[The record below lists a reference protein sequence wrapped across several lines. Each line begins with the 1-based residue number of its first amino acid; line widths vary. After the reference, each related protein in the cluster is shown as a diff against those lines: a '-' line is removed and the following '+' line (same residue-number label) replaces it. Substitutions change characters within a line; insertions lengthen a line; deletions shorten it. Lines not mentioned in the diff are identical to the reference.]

1 MALEQDTGAG
11 FCRCI
16 VRKYRS
22 QLLWGL
28 CTIFFLGHWG
38 VECRMLNLDGTSSCK
53 LFTHIPLA
61 FDGSRNRANLRLTS
75 EREGTDII
83 VLVVSEAMDP
93 FTDAGTLN
101 LYIFNKKCSMT
112 SSLYVYRPP

>member
-1 MALEQDTGAG
+1 
-11 FCRCI
+11 
-16 VRKYRS
+16 
-22 QLLWGL
+22 
-28 CTIFFLGHWG
+28 
-38 VECRMLNLDGTSSCK
+38 MLNLDGTSSCK

-75 EREGTDII
+75 EREGPDII

-93 FTDAGTLN
+93 FTDAGTLK